1 MNEFVNNNTNN
12 QLKEDRESL
21 DSINSFNQNQPLSSR
36 DTGISSIRNSKESK
50 ESLNSCGNSNSFL
63 GDKIKPEMNNVSL
76 KDDSNNLQLQIK
88 DSLKKMS
95 EQYSMNQYESH
106 NSLFNYYCTPFLY
119 HNNNKKDYYYANKFK
134 EYNNNFNRNCP
145 FELCKDH

>member
-1 MNEFVNNNTNN
+1 
-12 QLKEDRESL
+12 
-21 DSINSFNQNQPLSSR
+21 
-36 DTGISSIRNSKESK
+36 
-50 ESLNSCGNSNSFL
+50 
-63 GDKIKPEMNNVSL
+63 MNNVSL

-95 EQYSMNQYESH
+95 EQYSMNQYEGN

-119 HNNNKKDYYYANKFK
+119 HNNNNNNNKKDYYYANKFK
-134 EYNNNFNRNCP
+134 EYNINFNRNCP